1 MCTISDTKVTTSIII
16 TVRGSMRKPTWKES
30 PSLVPQT

>member
-16 TVRGSMRKPTWKES
+16 TVSESIRKPTSKLM
-30 PSLVPQT
+30 PPACIQV